1 MTYKKRCQV
10 CGRLRPMTKHHI
22 MKRSVF
28 GQNDNVVLVCRQCHD
43 KIENVI
49 RDKENAI
56 LIEHPEIYTQTW
68 EDFKRGMYYDRN
80 QKRVAQ
86 KKH

>member
-28 GQNDNVVLVCRQCHD
+28 GQNDNVVLLCRDCHD
-43 KIENVI
+43 MIEYII
-49 RDKENAI
+49 RKKENEI
-56 LIEHPEIYTQTW
+56 LRKHPEIYTQTW

-80 QKRVAQ
+80 QKRMAQ
-86 KKH
+86 KNH